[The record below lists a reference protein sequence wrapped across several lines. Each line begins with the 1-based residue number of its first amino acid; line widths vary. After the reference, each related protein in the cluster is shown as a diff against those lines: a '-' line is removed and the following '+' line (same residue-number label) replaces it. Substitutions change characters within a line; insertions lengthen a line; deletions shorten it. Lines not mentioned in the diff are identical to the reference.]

1 MTRRIVTIEEFK
13 RAPDCD
19 VMLRKAFA
27 AEVIKSEDGT
37 VEFVISTATPD
48 RSNDVLAVEGWDLAA
63 YTKNPVMLWAHDS
76 YSPPVGRAV
85 AIGAAA
91 GALRAKAE
99 FTPADLYPF
108 GAMVGRMVRE
118 GFLNAT
124 SVGFRPLKYGYNT
137 ERGDYAMDF
146 EKQELLEFSVVP
158 VPANPEALVSAKA
171 AGIDLAPMVKW
182 AENILDRGLDSGLW
196 FPRKDIERAWL
207 AARGSKSVQVS
218 AVVGTP
224 ASKADDSQAPQALD
238 ATRLNAACDRLEK
251 LCVRFEAMAAEEEPE
266 EEPAGE
272 VDPAAP
278 GGAKTF
284 RLQIPVDAIDP
295 AQLAA
300 AVAKTLREQGL
311 EGLLAP

>member
-1 MTRRIVTIEEFK
+1 
-13 RAPDCD
+13 
-19 VMLRKAFA
+19 
-27 AEVIKSEDGT
+27 
-37 VEFVISTATPD
+37 
-48 RSNDVLAVEGWDLAA
+48 VLSVEGWDLAA

-76 YSPPVGRAV
+76 CSPPVGRAV

-124 SVGFRPLKYGYNT
+124 SVGFRPLKYGYNA

-171 AGIDLAPMVKW
+171 AGIDLAPMIKW
-182 AENILDRGLDSGLW
+182 AESILDRGLDSGLW
-196 FPRKDIERAWL
+196 FPRKDIECAWI
-207 AARGSKSVQVS
+207 AARGSKSVQVPA
-218 AVVGTP
+218 AVRTP
-224 ASKADDSQAPQALD
+224 AKEDDSQSPPALD

-251 LCVRFEAMAAEEEPE
+251 LCVRFEEMAAEEEPE

-272 VDPAAP
+272 VDPSSP
-278 GGAKTF
+278 DGAKTV
-284 RLQIPVDAIDP
+284 RLQIPVEAIDP

-300 AVAKTLREQGL
+300 AVAKTLREQGI